1 MRTFQEHY
9 IRKSLDLSGVWQ
21 FATDP
26 KNVGEH
32 EGWYNGF
39 SAQENFVIPGMWNNE
54 SGYLSYEGI
63 AWYKKKF
70 YSDGG
75 TLRFWF
81 GGVMTQAD
89 VWLDGAKLG
98 EHYGGFCEFAFI
110 KTGVKAGWHTLIL
123 RVDNSFD
130 KDSIP
135 QKSVDWWHYGGI
147 TREIIVE
154 TLVDI
159 CVLHN
164 KVDYTL
170 SSDSKRAD

>member
-9 IRKSLDLSGVWQ
+9 IRKSLDLSGLWQ

-89 VWLDGAKLG
+89 IWFDGEKLG
-98 EHYGGFCEFAFI
+98 EHYGGFCEFSFI
-110 KTGVKAGWHTLIL
+110 KRNVKRVGIHLFYAWIIL
-123 RVDNSFD
+123 LT
-130 KDSIP
+130 KIP
-135 QKSVDWWHYGGI
+135 FRKNRWIGGI
-147 TREIIVE
+147 TV
-154 TLVDI
+154 
-159 CVLHN
+159 VLPV
-164 KVDYTL
+164 KL
-170 SSDSKRAD
+170 S